1 MKPIQRSV
9 VTERLE
15 NRRFFAANLTE
26 GVLSVEGTDAGD
38 VISLV
43 ARSST
48 LTVRVNAE
56 RTVFNLDSIDEVL
69 VNALGGNDRITL
81 GRLSVPAAVDAGAGD
96 DRVTGGR
103 GDDVITGG
111 EGDDRI
117 SAGAGDDQLF
127 GAAGSDRLFG
137 DAGNDELDGGAGT
150 DLLSGGTGFDVTDS
164 GVDIVTGVENGNP
177 DIIFDDNGIVFGR
190 NRAFENGFGG
200 SFGALNHPLQPLDTT
215 GLHPRPG
222 DNVISPNLSSAGFG
236 NTALHDPFTGVTLQ
250 AGGVFVNLPNTG
262 AFARSLGQSPAGL
275 AGAAIS

>member
-9 VTERLE
+9 VSERLE
-15 NRRFFAANLTE
+15 TRRLFAANLAD
-26 GVLSVEGTDAGD
+26 GVLTVEGTDAGD

-56 RTVFNLDSIDEVL
+56 RTVFNLDAVDEVL

-81 GRLSVPAAVDAGAGD
+81 GRLNVPAAVDAGSGD
-96 DRVTGGR
+96 DRVTAGR

-111 EGDDRI
+111 DGDDRI

-137 DAGNDELDGGAGT
+137 DAGNDELDGGAGA
-150 DLLSGGTGFDVTDS
+150 DLLNGGAGFDVTDS
-164 GVDIVTGVENGNP
+164 GVDFVTGVENANP
-177 DIIFDDNGIVFGR
+177 DIITDDNGMTFGR
-190 NRAFENGFGG
+190 NHSFENGFGG
-200 SFGALNHPLQPLDTT
+200 AFGHPLQPLDTT

-222 DNVISPNLSSAGFG
+222 DNSISPNLSSAGFG
-236 NTALHDPFTGVTLQ
+236 NTALHNPFTGVTLQ

-262 AFARSLGQSPAGL
+262 AFARELGQNPSGIAG
-275 AGAAIS
+275 GAVNDG